1 MLLSGR
7 KLSTILPPALALM
20 LDNSVPPPMSPVP
33 FKCCPR
39 AGTQK
44 ERVIQCVGPLKGTAW
59 DSSSTPSPSASILT
73 GFYSQKLW
81 GLLFLALESWAGG
94 PSVGQGP
101 LTPQE
106 GPLQPR
112 YPFQFLSATCGSG
125 TRLLPISALSTVS
138 TWLLL

>member
-1 MLLSGR
+1 MESQTWCLPAGSVGEGSSKEQWPLQVLLSGR

-73 GFYSQKLW
+73 GFYSQKLR
-81 GLLFLALESWAGG
+81 GLLFLALESWGRG
-94 PSVGQGP
+94 PGVVLG
-101 LTPQE
+101 LLAPQR
-106 GPLQPR
+106 G
-112 YPFQFLSATCGSG
+112 
-125 TRLLPISALSTVS
+125 LL
-138 TWLLL
+138 